1 MKKQLL
7 VGILSIGVVGLLMG
21 AGTFAYFTS
30 GETVTGNTFT
40 AGTLVVDFNPVGTTL
55 PLTLGPAEP
64 GVWSEQY
71 QVNVYNRMA
80 STMKAKYKITAAKES
95 QTASGFW
102 SLINVRVRHTFAG
115 TPDPAN
121 WPIIY
126 EGALKD
132 MEINSLTDV
141 IGDGG
146 IDININHVFYY
157 EFQLDPSAGDTYQG
171 ASCTFDLVLYAT
183 QFSNPGW

>member
-7 VGILSIGVVGLLMG
+7 IGILSIGVVGLLMG

-80 STMKAKYKITAAKES
+80 STMKAKYKRVLLKL
-95 QTASGFW
+95 SGEAF
-102 SLINVRVRHTFAG
+102 SGKKAH
-115 TPDPAN
+115 
-121 WPIIY
+121 
-126 EGALKD
+126 
-132 MEINSLTDV
+132 
-141 IGDGG
+141 G
-146 IDININHVFYY
+146 ID
-157 EFQLDPSAGDTYQG
+157 AGICAHLAKQIKEVV
-171 ASCTFDLVLYAT
+171 DLKVV
-183 QFSNPGW
+183 N